1 MPAGARPVPAVKPG
15 APAWKRPAWA
25 AAGLAGLLA
34 FIALLH
40 LGVGSRAIA
49 LADVLGALR
58 APDPDSFEHHVIRSL
73 RLPRMLGALAAGAAL
88 GLAGA
93 VIQALTRNPL
103 GEPQL
108 LGLNA
113 GAAFAVVLSTSLA
126 LPVVSSPA
134 LRPFVAAAGGA
145 LLFLAVLLLAQ
156 AGRRG
161 MTVLK
166 LTFCG
171 IALSAFVSALTSA
184 LLILDEDSLQELRIW
199 LAGDL
204 AEAGAGVVAHAAPAV
219 LLGGLLA
226 GAAARHIDALALGDG
241 VAASLGTPVA
251 RTRLAGLAAAALLC
265 GAAVSIAGP
274 LGFIGL
280 VAPHMAR
287 RLCGASR
294 RGWLT
299 VSALAGAVLVLAA
312 DIAARTALAPRELAT
327 GVVTAFIGVPVF
339 LLLVLRGRR

>member
-1 MPAGARPVPAVKPG
+1 MQPGTPTEARARRQALPPRAL
-15 APAWKRPAWA
+15 AWRRPAWV

-49 LADVLGALR
+49 LADVAGALY
-58 APDPDSFEHHVIRSL
+58 APDPDNFEHHVIRSL
-73 RLPRMLGALAAGAAL
+73 RLPRMLGGLAAGAAL

-93 VIQALTRNPL
+93 VVQALTRNPL

-126 LPVVSSPA
+126 LPLLSQPA

-145 LLFLAVLLLAQ
+145 LLFLVVLLLAQ
-156 AGRRG
+156 AGRCG

-171 IALSAFVSALTSA
+171 IALSAFVSALSSA
-184 LLILDEDSLQELRIW
+184 LLILDEDSLQALRIW

-204 AEAGAGVVAHAAPAV
+204 AEAGAGVVAHAVPAV
-219 LLGGLLA
+219 LAGLLL
-226 GAAARHIDALALGDG
+226 AAAVARHIDALALGDSM
-241 VAASLGTPVA
+241 ATSLGTPVA

-265 GAAVSIAGP
+265 GA
-274 LGFIGL
+274 
-280 VAPHMAR
+280 
-287 RLCGASR
+287 SR
-294 RGWLT
+294 RGWLP
-299 VSALAGAVLVLAA
+299 VSALAGATLVLAA
-312 DIAARTALAPRELAT
+312 DIAARAALAPRELAT
-327 GVVTAFIGVPVF
+327 GVVTAFVGVPVF
-339 LLLVLRGRR
+339 LALVLRERR